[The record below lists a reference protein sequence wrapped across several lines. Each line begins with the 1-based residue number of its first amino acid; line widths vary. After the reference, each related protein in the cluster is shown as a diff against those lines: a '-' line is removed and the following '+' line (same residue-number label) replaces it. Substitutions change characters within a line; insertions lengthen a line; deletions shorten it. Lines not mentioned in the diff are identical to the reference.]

1 MFQSEHLGG
10 VMHRGF
16 AKSIV
21 TLASAALAAGALTS
35 GMARAENSDVS
46 VRRAAE
52 RTIFSDDEIKD
63 GFFKTAFHG
72 ELQFDRR
79 VDRIRKF
86 DQPVRVFVD
95 NRGSPDR
102 SAEIATIVAD
112 IHSRIDHL
120 DLAITGNRKK
130 ANVLVMLVPE
140 REFAQTIRSRY
151 GETEAKEIQRALR
164 PQCLSGIGK
173 DRSFRIRRAEIIL
186 PVDAGEFTFYDCAYE
201 ELLQGLGL
209 INDDDSV
216 PWTMFN
222 DDIQMG
228 FFDVYDQYLVNT
240 LYDPRIRPGMTK
252 DQVNKLLPDVLPAV
266 RSWVARAPKVA
277 QPRAGTTSD
286 LR

>member
-1 MFQSEHLGG
+1 MN
-10 VMHRGF
+10 RGF

-21 TLASAALAAGALTS
+21 IFASAMFAAGALMS
-35 GMARAENSDVS
+35 SLARAENSDVTI
-46 VRRAAE
+46 RRAAE
-52 RTIFSDDEIKD
+52 RTTFSNVEIKD

-86 DQPVRVFVD
+86 DEPVRVFVD

-102 SAEIATIVAD
+102 GAEIAAIVAE
-112 IHSRIDHL
+112 IHARIDHL
-120 DLAITGNRKK
+120 DLAITDDRKK
-130 ANVLVMLVPE
+130 ANFLVILVPE
-140 REFAQTIRSRY
+140 REFAPTIRSRY
-151 GETEAKEIQRALR
+151 GEAEARLIQHALR

-173 DRSFRIRRAEIIL
+173 DRSFRIRRAEVIL

-209 INDDDSV
+209 INDDNSV

-222 DDIQMG
+222 DDVQMG

-252 DQVNKLLPDVLPAV
+252 GQVSKLLPDVLPEV
-266 RSWVARAPKVA
+266 RNWVAHMAKVA
-277 QPRAGTTSD
+277 DPRAGAMSD
-286 LR
+286 QP